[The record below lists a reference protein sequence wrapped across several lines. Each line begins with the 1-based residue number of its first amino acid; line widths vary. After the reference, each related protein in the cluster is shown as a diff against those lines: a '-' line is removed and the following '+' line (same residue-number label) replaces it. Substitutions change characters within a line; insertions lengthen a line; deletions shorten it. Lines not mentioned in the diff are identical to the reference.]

1 MGIFVIANIFLGLLI
16 IYVCNV
22 PMKSAVARYESR
34 FVKFKQHLL
43 MVQEN
48 LMPIKAL
55 QGM

>member
-1 MGIFVIANIFLGLLI
+1 
-16 IYVCNV
+16 
-22 PMKSAVARYESR
+22 MKNAVARYESR

-55 QGM
+55 QGMQVE